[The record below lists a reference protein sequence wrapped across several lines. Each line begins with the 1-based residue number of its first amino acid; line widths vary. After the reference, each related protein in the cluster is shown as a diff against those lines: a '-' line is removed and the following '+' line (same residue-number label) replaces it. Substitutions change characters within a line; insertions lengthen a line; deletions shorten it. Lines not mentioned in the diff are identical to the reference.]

1 MPLSLGNRENQG
13 EISTQEGDEY
23 QEDQNDASNT
33 KKEEVVEIPQAI
45 RFASPTETKSEEKKL

>member
-1 MPLSLGNRENQG
+1 MDGRPLKLVPLSLGNRENQG

-33 KKEEVVEIPQAI
+33 KKEEVVEIP
-45 RFASPTETKSEEKKL
+45 